1 MMFNLPIPQ
10 YFSYEFCNGKI
21 PSLFIW
27 LEWGIPYC
35 KDTTNRSSYQD
46 KASKIGGRLNQ
57 KPNVYSLLMLK
68 VRFRGNLLQRTS
80 QILTYRHVDRIF
92 TFSIYP
98 FKRNDKQIEEYRCKS
113 FYSFQFIFLISIWKG
128 TKECKSVFISAHIK
142 QTFITMKKQNL

>member
-1 MMFNLPIPQ
+1 VLPL
-10 YFSYEFCNGKI
+10 F
-21 PSLFIW
+21 FIW
-27 LEWGIPYC
+27 LKCGIQYC

-92 TFSIYP
+92 TFFSIYP

-128 TKECKSVFISAHIK
+128 TKKVYMYTCVVNHSFLYSICI
-142 QTFITMKKQNL
+142 ITKYIFVYIYIFNV